1 MTDFPS
7 YNIHK
12 VDCETM
18 QNKDFEV
25 YRLQEVKDDLGKLN
39 FPHKH
44 IYYTIIYIES
54 GKGSHQ
60 IDFKE
65 YPLEN
70 NTIYF
75 LSPGQIHNWNIEE
88 LPKGYALFFTE
99 EFFALNCKNHNVS
112 DFDFFHLQK
121 INASLKI
128 GNTET
133 NTLLL
138 DLFEKLIT
146 EFQQNQPYAQ
156 RIIRSYTVALLFTL
170 QRIYSQT
177 KLLKGT
183 SKNISLIKEF
193 DRLVNEHYLTK
204 RSVKEYAELLHI
216 TPNHLNAVCTKVYG
230 HSAGEHIRN
239 RIMIE
244 AKRLLVNM
252 PGVTVAE
259 IAYRLNFDDNAYF
272 SRFFK
277 KYAGETPEKFRKRRL
292 SKEQI

>member
-1 MTDFPS
+1 
-7 YNIHK
+7 
-12 VDCETM
+12 
-18 QNKDFEV
+18 
-25 YRLQEVKDDLGKLN
+25 
-39 FPHKH
+39 
-44 IYYTIIYIES
+44 
-54 GKGSHQ
+54 
-60 IDFKE
+60 
-65 YPLEN
+65 
-70 NTIYF
+70 
-75 LSPGQIHNWNIEE
+75 
-88 LPKGYALFFTE
+88 LFFTE